1 MRPAVPPPSLRPS
14 LPIPPLLETPNNTSL
29 HIEADDAKERER
41 EGEEGA
47 KGAAVETVKQYLAR
61 PPLPS
66 LLPSPSIH
74 LTSLHSHSLPPSL
87 TRALTAA
94 FLATHARARR
104 GQNGKDRAWKLQF
117 KWSSRWP
124 LPHMLNL

>member
-1 MRPAVPPPSLRPS
+1 MRPAVPPPS

-41 EGEEGA
+41 EGEEEGA

-66 LLPSPSIH
+66 LLPS
-74 LTSLHSHSLPPSL
+74 LPRP
-87 TRALTAA
+87 
-94 FLATHARARR
+94 
-104 GQNGKDRAWKLQF
+104 
-117 KWSSRWP
+117 P
-124 LPHMLNL
+124 YI